1 MTTRQPIRRKSW
13 AAWFPIVRTEGLWR
27 KPLGRN
33 TWTTGFGAIPDGAT
47 AVSRHDIAAIHN
59 REMEKINRRMEQDIA
74 AEYRI
79 AANMDIT
86 ANRNRWGMKP

>member
-13 AAWFPIVRTEGLWR
+13 AAWFPIARGEKCLWR

-47 AVSRHDIAAIHN
+47 EWVVEWGDPMPLPRH
-59 REMEKINRRMEQDIA
+59 
-74 AEYRI
+74 
-79 AANMDIT
+79 DIT